1 MQPLKIAILSTSRI
15 VEEFLQHLAEMPE
28 ISVQALCC
36 RPQSGDKARAWAQQY
51 GVPAVYTDEDA
62 CYAAGGFDAVYIGTA
77 NHLHYAAAKRALQAG
92 YSVILEKP
100 FTGTAAAVDHALHLL
115 GLRTDSMAELNY
127 QDRKRVHN
135 LKYYTWVEQQG
146 RTAQELNDLWYG
158 TVWDDVHRQADQ
170 LDALINAFNEEAGV
184 LKTL

>member
-36 RPQSGDKARAWAQQY
+36 RPQSGDKARAWAQRY

-77 NHLHYAAAKRALQAG
+77 NHLHYESARRALAAG
-92 YSVILEKP
+92 
-100 FTGTAAAVDHALHLL
+100 
-115 GLRTDSMAELNY
+115 
-127 QDRKRVHN
+127 
-135 LKYYTWVEQQG
+135 
-146 RTAQELNDLWYG
+146 
-158 TVWDDVHRQADQ
+158 
-170 LDALINAFNEEAGV
+170 
-184 LKTL
+184 

>member
-51 GVPAVYTDEDA
+51 GIPDVYTDEDA

-100 FTGTAAAVDHALHLL
+100 FTGTAAEARELFALADEKGVMLL
-115 GLRTDSMAELNY
+115 EAIT
-127 QDRKRVHN
+127 V
-135 LKYYTWVEQQG
+135 YYLPQYASLQ
-146 RTAQELNDLWYG
+146 QEL
-158 TVWDDVHRQADQ
+158 RS
-170 LDALINAFNEEAGV
+170 EEHTSE
-184 LKTL
+184 LQSRFE